1 MVYKAPDFKSTNV
14 KYKRVLWRIFAM
26 IIHDNFWTQT
36 WNSFHHFRHWALS
49 FPTQMHQMAPYTLG
63 YTYRSILYTLFF
75 LRYFLMFSE
84 FMFHRKSLRLPCH
97 LRYHKGFVK
106 FPMGLNVFSS
116 QIMYGGVTYEEQV
129 RMTQAMTISS
139 KPERSRWFKKTRM
152 YYKMVKEILDSI

>member
-1 MVYKAPDFKSTNV
+1 
-14 KYKRVLWRIFAM
+14 
-26 IIHDNFWTQT
+26 
-36 WNSFHHFRHWALS
+36 
-49 FPTQMHQMAPYTLG
+49 
-63 YTYRSILYTLFF
+63 
-75 LRYFLMFSE
+75 MFSE

-139 KPERSRWFKKTRM
+139 KPERSGWLKKTRM